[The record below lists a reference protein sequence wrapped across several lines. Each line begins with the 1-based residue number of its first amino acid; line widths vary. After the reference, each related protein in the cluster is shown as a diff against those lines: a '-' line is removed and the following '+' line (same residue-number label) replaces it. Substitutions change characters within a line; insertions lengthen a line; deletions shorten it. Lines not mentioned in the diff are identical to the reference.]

1 MMNFGFNNNN
11 IFEINTLNVF
21 LYDKTKINEPE
32 EVLKKFNLEADS
44 GILNNL
50 ISDSGE
56 AVLFP
61 AVSEG
66 KSATLLFYPL
76 DQSKP
81 NELRNSASRLIK
93 YLSGK
98 KFENIYINLY
108 PALKNPS
115 VSTFRELLEGMRLG
129 EYKFDKYKT
138 KKDENKS
145 KQLYF
150 VSSFDLEKMIT
161 EIDLL
166 FKGVNFS
173 RDLSN
178 EPANVLTPE
187 TFAQEIKKAFELPS
201 TTVTVM
207 DEKKLKAMGFNLI
220 LSVGNAS
227 SNPPRLIKI
236 HYKPANAKKKI
247 VLVGKGV
254 TYDAGGLSIKTTPG
268 MFEMKA
274 DMAGAGSVAGAI
286 YAAALNEL
294 PYEIIGLLPAVE
306 NMLAGNSYKPG
317 DVLTGYKGKT
327 VEIGDTD
334 AEGRL
339 ILADALEYANE
350 LKPDYIIDLATLTGA
365 AFVSFGF
372 LYSAMFTEDKTLAET
387 FDAAGKSTYE
397 LVWQMPLTKEY
408 KSLLD
413 TKMADISNIGPRHSG
428 AITAALFLQHF
439 VDEKI
444 PWMHL
449 DVAGPSIKNDIL
461 DYYKDYNTG
470 YGVRL
475 IYQALK
481 SGKL

>member
-1 MMNFGFNNNN
+1 M
-11 IFEINTLNVF
+11 INYSSSELNVF
-21 LYDKTKINEPE
+21 DKKSLNIFLFNKKNLNEPE
-32 EVLKKFNLEADS
+32 EVLTKFELEADKE
-44 GILNNL
+44 ILGEM
-50 ISDSGE
+50 ISDDGE

-61 AVSEG
+61 V
-66 KSATLLFYPL
+66 KSGGNSSTLLFFSV
-76 DQSKP
+76 DQSKQ
-81 NELRNSASRLIK
+81 NELRNTASKLIK
-93 YLSGK
+93 SVRGK
-98 KFENIYINLY
+98 KFENIYLNVF

-115 VSTFRELLEGMRLG
+115 VSTFRELLEGMMLG
-129 EYKFDKYKT
+129 EYKFDKYKSS
-138 KKDENKS
+138 KDEEKPKKLN
-145 KQLYF
+145 L
-150 VSSFDLEKMIT
+150 VSSFDLENVISET
-161 EIDLL
+161 TLL
-166 FKGVNFS
+166 FNGVNLS

-187 TFAQEIKKAFELPS
+187 TFASEVKNNLENEYTSVEVF
-201 TTVTVM
+201 
-207 DEKKLKAMGFNLI
+207 DEKMLEEKNFGLI
-220 LSVGNAS
+220 LAVGNAS
-227 SNPPRLIKI
+227 ANPPRLIKI
-236 HYKPANAKKKI
+236 HYKPENAIKKI

-254 TYDAGGLSIKTTPG
+254 TYDSGGLSIKTTPG

-286 YAAALNEL
+286 YAASKNKL

-350 LKPDYIIDLATLTGA
+350 FKPDYIIDLATLTGA
-365 AFVSFGF
+365 AFISLGF
-372 LYSAMFTEDKTLAET
+372 LYSAMFTDNELLADT
-387 FDAAGKSTYE
+387 FDSAGKSTYE
-397 LVWQMPLTKEY
+397 LVWQQPLTKEY

-413 TKMADISNIGPRHSG
+413 TKMADIANLGPRHSG

-449 DVAGPSIKNDIL
+449 DIAGPSIKNDIL
-461 DYYKDYNTG
+461 DYNKNYNTG

-475 IYQALK
+475 IYKALK